1 VTYQWAQSVRKNSPR
16 DFRGLADYP
25 PPVLSASR
33 LRQHALDAGF
43 DLVGFARAEPID
55 AAVLGDWLSQGLHA
69 DLDWMAERVAERL
82 DVSRLLPGA
91 RTVIAL
97 ACNYWHGDE
106 TGPIARY
113 ARGRDYHATMRDRLR
128 SLRRLVRTAFP
139 GVADYGSVDANPVME
154 KVWAV
159 RAGLGTV
166 GKNACLITKDFGSW
180 VVLAT
185 MILDAE
191 VDAYDDQAPADVCGR
206 CTLCLTSCPTGAL
219 VSDRIVDAGLCLSYQ
234 TIENDGLVPESLR
247 AAMPNLVF
255 GCDVCQ
261 DVCPLNATPVRAGAR
276 FEPRAVAQ
284 ASVVELA
291 AMSREQ
297 WERWGKGM
305 ALMRAG
311 YDGLRRNAAYALG
324 AMKAVEA
331 RTVLERL
338 AADDAPGVREAA
350 TWALQQLG

>member
-1 VTYQWAQSVRKNSPR
+1 MAR
-16 DFRGLADYP
+16 A
-25 PPVLSASR
+25 
-33 LRQHALDAGF
+33 AGF
-43 DLVGFARAEPID
+43 DLVGLARAEPIPPG
-55 AAVLGDWLSQGLHA
+55 VLGDWLAQGHHA

-82 DVSRLLPGA
+82 DVTRLLPGA
-91 RTVIAL
+91 RTVVSL

-106 TGPIARY
+106 PGPIARY

-128 SLRRLVRTAFP
+128 TLRRSLREAFP
-139 GVADYGSVDANPVME
+139 GVADYGAVDANPVME

-166 GKNACLITKDFGSW
+166 GKNACLITKEFGSW

-191 VDAYDDQAPADVCGR
+191 ADAYDDAASGDVCGR

-219 VSDRIVDAGLCLSYQ
+219 VADRVVDAGLCLSYQ
-234 TIENDGLVPESLR
+234 TIENEQPVPEALR
-247 AAMPNLVF
+247 SAMPNLVF

-261 DVCPLNATPVRAGAR
+261 DVCPLNATPVRAGSR

-284 ASVVELA
+284 ATVAQLA
-291 AMSREQ
+291 EMTLAQFEAWAR
-297 WERWGKGM
+297 GM

-324 AMKAVEA
+324 AMRAAEA
-331 RTVLERL
+331 
-338 AADDAPGVREAA
+338 
-350 TWALQQLG
+350 